1 MIFKGLLMK
10 HITQILLEGESP
22 TLTELN
28 VSLFYLTKWIF
39 FKNF

>member
-10 HITQILLEGESP
+10 HITQIFLEGESP
-22 TLTELN
+22 TLTALN

-39 FKNF
+39 FKKF